1 VNNGGEMA
9 TDTETMSQSQ
19 NISSIHKSVLIVG
32 GAGYIGSHT
41 AKQLKKNGFTPVVV
55 DRDIR
60 SKPWATQYGPA
71 FEINLPR
78 DVDLLDELIKRFNI
92 DSCIHFAAYTKVG
105 ESVADPS
112 KYYLNN
118 VVMTLRLID
127 KLRSL
132 GVNKFVFSS
141 SAATYGIPENGVA
154 NIDAIPQP
162 INPYGKTKYFVEEI
176 LKDYYT
182 AYGLSSVSLRYFNAA
197 GADAEAEIG
206 ELREDET
213 HIVPLAIEAAK
224 QNKEFKLFG
233 TDFDTPDGTCVRDY
247 VHVTDLAQGHVLSLI
262 KASDNTICE
271 RYNLGSGIGVSNLEL
286 LHTIQK
292 YAGDMN
298 IIKMDRRAGDPPTLV
313 ADIDRT
319 LAELNWKPEHSAI
332 DNIVRTAVQWYNKM
346 HPEKIN

>member
-1 VNNGGEMA
+1 MNNGEEMA
-9 TDTETMSQSQ
+9 TDIETMSQNP
-19 NISSIHKSVLIVG
+19 NISSIHKSVLVVG

-55 DRDIR
+55 DRDIK

-78 DVDLLDELIKRFNI
+78 DIDLLDELIKRFNI

-118 VVMTLRLID
+118 VIMTLRLLD
-127 KLRSL
+127 KLRYL

-141 SAATYGIPENGVA
+141 SAATYGIPKDGVA
-154 NIDAIPQP
+154 SVDAVPQP

-197 GADAEAEIG
+197 GADADAEIG

-213 HIVPLAIEAAK
+213 HIIPLAIEAAK
-224 QNKEFKLFG
+224 RGNAFKLFG
-233 TDFDTPDGTCVRDY
+233 TTFDTDDGTCVRDY
-247 VHVTDLAQGHVLSLI
+247 VHVTDLAEGHVLALI
-262 KASDNTICE
+262 KASDNNVCE
-271 RYNLGSGIGVSNLEL
+271 RYNLGSGIATSNREL
-286 LHTIQK
+286 LNTIQK
-292 YAGDMN
+292 YTGPME
-298 IIKMDRRAGDPPTLV
+298 IVEMDKRPGDPPTLI

-319 LAELNWKPEHSAI
+319 INELGWMPKHSAI

>member
-1 VNNGGEMA
+1 MA
-9 TDTETMSQSQ
+9 TDTETMSQNP
-19 NISSIHKSVLIVG
+19 NISSIHKAVLVVG

-55 DRDIR
+55 DRDIK

-78 DVDLLDELIKRFNI
+78 DIDLLDELVKRFNI

-118 VVMTLRLID
+118 VVMTLRLLD
-127 KLRSL
+127 KLRLL

-141 SAATYGIPENGVA
+141 SAATYGIPKNGIA

-176 LKDYYT
+176 LKDYHT
-182 AYGLSSVSLRYFNAA
+182 AYDLSSVSLRYFNAA

-271 RYNLGSGIGVSNLEL
+271 RYNLGSGIGISNLEL
-286 LHTIQK
+286 LDTIQK

-313 ADIDRT
+313 ADIGRT
-319 LAELNWKPEHSAI
+319 LAELNWKPEHSTI
-332 DNIVRTAVQWYNKM
+332 DKIVQTAVQWYNKI